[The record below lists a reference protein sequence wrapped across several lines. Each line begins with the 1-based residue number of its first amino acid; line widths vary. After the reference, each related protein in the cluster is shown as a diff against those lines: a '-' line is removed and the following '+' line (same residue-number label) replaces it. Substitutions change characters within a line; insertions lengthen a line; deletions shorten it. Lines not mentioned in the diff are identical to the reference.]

1 MKPQQSKYFGVGRK
15 STTKKRNGKEYRNAP
30 SLIEASKQFMG
41 ERKDFS
47 TNCTETTKYLYD

>member
-15 STTKKRNGKEYRNAP
+15 STKKRNGKEYRNAP

-47 TNCTETTKYLYD
+47 TNCTETTRHLYD